1 MKINHA
7 KKTLTFGDFIRWAYV
22 AYGKRRAS
30 GIVRLAVDARLIEF
44 RGNQRFVI
52 SEQLP
57 NQNL

>member
-1 MKINHA
+1 MKINYA

-44 RGNQRFVI
+44 RGEQRFVI